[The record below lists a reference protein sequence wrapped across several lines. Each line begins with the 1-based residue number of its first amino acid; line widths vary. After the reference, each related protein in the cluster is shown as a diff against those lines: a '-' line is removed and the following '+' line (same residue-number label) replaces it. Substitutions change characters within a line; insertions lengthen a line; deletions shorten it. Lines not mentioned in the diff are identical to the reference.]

1 MPANYVLIGEQTV
14 SVPVSSVTLSNIPQT
29 GYTDLKVVFSTRD
42 TTSGTSN
49 NIIIRLNSVT
59 TSQSIRTLN
68 GTGSAVASITDTPL
82 YCPGS
87 VGNTATANTFSN
99 CEMYIPNYSSTTQN
113 KSVSIDSVTENNATA
128 AIAQLTAGLYASNSA
143 ITSIQF
149 APNGAVN
156 FMAGST
162 FALYGI
168 AAFGTTPTVLPKAT
182 GGDIVVND
190 GTYWYHAFLSSGV
203 FMPSSALTADCL
215 VIAGGGGG
223 SSDGNG
229 SAGGGG
235 AGGLVYTSSTSFNSS
250 NYAVTV
256 GAGGIGSAYNGGSGN
271 GTVGGSG
278 TNSNITG
285 SALSLTAA
293 VGGGGGGNSR
303 TGGAATSGGSGG
315 GANCQTNTTGGAG
328 TFGQG
333 NAGGNSAVNSG
344 GYFPSAG
351 GGGAGAI
358 GGAGVANLTGA
369 GAGGAGLSTYSS
381 WGLATLTGQN
391 VSGTHWYAGG
401 GGGAMYN
408 QNNENGTGGAGGNG
422 GGGTGGYTKNAPAS
436 SAGTN
441 GTVNTGGGAGGST
454 NYTGQSSNNGGNG
467 GSGIVIVRYTM
478 A

>member
-14 SVPVSSVTLSNIPQT
+14 GVPVSSVTLSNIPQT

-162 FALYGI
+162 FSIYGI
-168 AAFGTTPTVLPKAT
+168 AAFGTTPTAVPKAT
-182 GGDIVVND
+182 GGDIVAND
-190 GTYWYHAFLSSGV
+190 GTYWYHAFLSSGI
-203 FMPSSALTADCL
+203 FTPSSNLSCDY
-215 VIAGGGGG
+215 VVVAGGGGG
-223 SSDGNG
+223 
-229 SAGGGG
+229 GGGG
-235 AGGLVYTSSTSFNSS
+235 AG
-250 NYAVTV
+250 A
-256 GAGGIGSAYNGGSGN
+256 
-271 GTVGGSG
+271 
-278 TNSNITG
+278 
-285 SALSLTAA
+285 
-293 VGGGGGGNSR
+293 
-303 TGGAATSGGSGG
+303 SGGSGG
-315 GANCQTNTTGGAG
+315 GAGGLLAFTSQSLTAINYPVTVGAGGTGASAGQNNGGQGNDSQFSSSTLVKGGGFGLFGRSGTGATGITGGSGGGGGFGTGTGGAG
-328 TFGQG
+328 GAPTSGQG
-333 NAGGNSAVNSG
+333 FAGGQGQTYEKAG
-344 GYFPSAG
+344 G
-351 GGGAGAI
+351 GGGAGE
-358 GGAGVANLTGA
+358 AGNTDAL
-369 GAGGAGLSTYSS
+369 GAGGDGSSVYSS
-381 WGLATLTGQN
+381 WGLATNTGQN
-391 VSGTHWYAGG
+391 VSSTYFYAGG
-401 GGGAMYN
+401 G
-408 QNNENGTGGAGGNG
+408 AGGGSTSITNGGDG
-422 GGGTGGYTKNAPAS
+422 GGGNAGYSAS
-436 SAGTN
+436 INGAA
-441 GTVNTGGGAGGST
+441 GTVNTGGGGG
-454 NYTGQSSNNGGNG
+454 GGGDSYYYGNTSGGAG